1 MGIFSEVSRPT
12 DVATERRLA
21 HQLQKKARN
30 KTRYVLKTLT
40 NFRWSGALS
49 AQEGH
54 AFWKARVPA
63 TRKHPCAAST
73 GGRALSV
80 EEEITPLDSMSTTRF
95 AYRVLTQRLK
105 GRGNCL

>member
-63 TRKHPCAAST
+63 TRKHPCAASA

-80 EEEITPLDSMSTTRF
+80 EDDH
-95 AYRVLTQRLK
+95 AVRLHVHD
-105 GRGNCL
+105 